1 MEHWTLNAQT
11 QAEVETLILDHL
23 YVTLPRPPFTDD
35 DTKDMAA
42 RVYDYVW
49 QRSAAG
55 VGFATAVAG

>member
-23 YVTLPRPPFTDD
+23 YITLPHPPFTDE
-35 DTKDMAA
+35 DTKQMAG

-55 VGFATAVAG
+55 VGFTAAAAG